1 MASALTVLLAVV
13 PLLLYD
19 LEVLDVPT
27 DLLERPLSALYLE
40 VYPLLLE
47 ARLDLPLSEV
57 PGMVEEEYPLRPRA

>member
-13 PLLLYD
+13 PLLYD

-47 ARLDLPLSEV
+47 TRLDLPLSEV
-57 PGMVEEEYPLRPRA
+57 PGIVEEEYPLRPRA